1 LKGRAKFIPTLRVE
15 ELNPRFL
22 FVVLSENDKLK
33 ACRTNIMNIL
43 SRIYWFINW
52 AVIAGIVSIIA
63 VVLLRLIANQVNP
76 NPFGWPSL
84 TIRRLTDPLIGPVRR
99 ALIGFGV
106 DPKYAPLVTILVTIL
121 LGWFSLQLVSSIAN
135 TAAGVIVSLDK
146 HALVPII
153 GYLLY
158 GLLSF
163 YSLLI
168 FIRIIFSWV
177 TVSYSNRLMRFLV
190 NATEPL
196 LGPLRRMVPLVGGFD
211 ISPIVAFL
219 IVWLLQGAVV
229 GTLLRGW
236 QIVFF
241 A

>member
-1 LKGRAKFIPTLRVE
+1 
-15 ELNPRFL
+15 
-22 FVVLSENDKLK
+22 
-33 ACRTNIMNIL
+33 MNIL
-43 SRIYWFINW
+43 SRLYWFINW
-52 AVIAGIVSIIA
+52 AVIVFIVSVIA
-63 VVLLRLIANQVNP
+63 VVVLRLIANQVNP
-76 NPFGWPSL
+76 NPFGWTSL
-84 TIRRLTDPLIGPVRR
+84 TIRRLTDPLIGPIRR
-99 ALIGFGV
+99 ALLGFGV

-135 TAAGVIVSLDK
+135 TAAGILTSLDK
-146 HALVPII
+146 HAFVPII

-168 FIRIIFSWV
+168 FLRIIFSWV

-196 LGPLRRMVPLVGGFD
+196 LAPLRRMVPLVGGFD

>member
-1 LKGRAKFIPTLRVE
+1 MI
-15 ELNPRFL
+15 
-22 FVVLSENDKLK
+22 
-33 ACRTNIMNIL
+33 IL
-43 SRIYWFINW
+43 SRLYWFINW
-52 AVIAGIVSIIA
+52 AVIAVIVSVIA
-63 VVLLRLIANQVNP
+63 VVLLRLIANQANP
-76 NPFGWPSL
+76 NPFGWTSL

-135 TAAGVIVSLDK
+135 TIAGIILSLEK
-146 HALVPII
+146 HAVVPIM

-158 GLLSF
+158 GLLSL

-177 TVSYSNRLMRFLV
+177 TISYSNRLMRFLV

-196 LGPLRRMVPLVGGFD
+196 LGPLRRIVPFVGGFD

-236 QIVFF
+236 PILFF
-241 A
+241 